1 MNEATSTV
9 DQVANGVP
17 GLAVEANHLCVR
29 YGPVTVL
36 DDISFA
42 LAPGSVLGLVGR
54 NGAGKT
60 TLLRA
65 LLGLL
70 PPAAGVAH
78 LLGCDSRQLT
88 DAVRVRLGYVAQSP
102 ELYNWLK
109 VREQLALFGQ
119 LYPSWSERH
128 TQELSA
134 RLDLPEDMRVGKL
147 SPGERQRLAIVLA
160 MQHRPDLLIFD
171 EPVASLDPIGRRD
184 FLRLLFEHETL
195 SQSSA
200 TTIISSHLLEDLE
213 RVVTHLLFL
222 DAGRVQLFGTR
233 DELAEHMREVVTPV
247 LPASQPGLLRSKRD
261 AEDGTWRLVVDERSF
276 DVKALPPAAT
286 CRPLGLSDLF
296 IALNG

>member
-1 MNEATSTV
+1 MSLLSAKNL
-9 DQVANGVP
+9 GVT
-17 GLAVEANHLCVR
+17 LAGR
-29 YGPVTVL
+29 TVL
-36 DDISFA
+36 ADIS
-42 LAPGSVLGLVGR
+42 LSLSVGHLVALVGP

-134 RLDLPEDMRVGKL
+134 RL
-147 SPGERQRLAIVLA
+147 
-160 MQHRPDLLIFD
+160 
-171 EPVASLDPIGRRD
+171 
-184 FLRLLFEHETL
+184 
-195 SQSSA
+195 
-200 TTIISSHLLEDLE
+200 
-213 RVVTHLLFL
+213 VTF
-222 DAGRVQLFGTR
+222 
-233 DELAEHMREVVTPV
+233 
-247 LPASQPGLLRSKRD
+247 SK
-261 AEDGTWRLVVDERSF
+261 V
-276 DVKALPPAAT
+276 
-286 CRPLGLSDLF
+286 
-296 IALNG
+296 